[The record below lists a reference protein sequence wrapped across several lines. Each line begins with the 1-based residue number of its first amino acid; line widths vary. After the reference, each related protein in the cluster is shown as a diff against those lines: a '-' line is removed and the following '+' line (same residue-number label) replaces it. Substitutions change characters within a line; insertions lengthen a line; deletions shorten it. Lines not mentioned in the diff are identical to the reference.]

1 LTTTTE
7 QSAGQLADQAAPESH
22 DDPMARAEAQA
33 RENIADFAAMAEA
46 IVGLAELVT
55 QKAGTLALDQ
65 LVRGRYLTQE
75 CAVRVW
81 RRSGR
86 QDTPP
91 QPLPGIR
98 EYREQFGY
106 RRPGELDNSGPR
118 PVSRSVTFDSD
129 DRRKRAT
136 AQAEERRYNREIA
149 ERVQLRPG
157 AADFRERHPELNM
170 TRPPGSDLYAEERA
184 RP

>member
-1 LTTTTE
+1 MATGQGGSSKLTTTTE
-7 QSAGQLADQAAPESH
+7 QSAAERRAQ
-22 DDPMARAEAQA
+22 AEAQA

-46 IVGLAELVT
+46 IVGLAEALT
-55 QKAGTLALDQ
+55 AKQGTLALDQ
-65 LVRGRYLTQE
+65 LVRQRFLTQE

-86 QDTPP
+86 EQAPV
-91 QPLPGIR
+91 QPLPGIK

-118 PVSRSVTFDSD
+118 PVSRSVNFDND
-129 DRRKRAT
+129 DARKRA
-136 AQAEERRYNREIA
+136 AGLADERRYNREIA
-149 ERVQLRPG
+149 ERGQLGPG
-157 AADFRERHPELNM
+157 AAAFRARHPELDM
-170 TRPPGSDLYAEERA
+170 SRSPDSDLATEEGA

>member
-1 LTTTTE
+1 LTE
-7 QSAGQLADQAAPESH
+7 QTAEHQADRQ
-22 DDPMARAEAQA
+22 ARADAQT

-46 IVGLAELVT
+46 IVGLAEMVT
-55 QKAGTLALDQ
+55 QRAGMLALDQ

-75 CAVRVW
+75 CAVSVW

-118 PVSRSVTFDSD
+118 PVSRSVTFNPD
-129 DRRKRAT
+129 DARKRAS
-136 AQAEERRYNREIA
+136 ALAEERRYNTEIA
-149 ERVQLRPG
+149 QRGQLRTG
-157 AADFRERHPELNM
+157 AAAFRARHPELEM
-170 TRPPGSDLYAEERA
+170 TRPPGSDLDAEERA
-184 RP
+184 QL